1 MKRKLHANLR
11 RQDNLLGRR
20 DAGAGRTRQEGL
32 LDSNTDIIIP
42 LTNAVDSGPV
52 DIGALGFDP
61 HAPELTT
68 TWSTDAANVV
78 CLNTFP
84 NGVTFSLH
92 PSQHPQNRGRGT
104 VTKNIADESVEAE
117 VEVVDRYIP
126 AHFHLRTKET
136 REFLLPSG
144 KYFAFKE
151 QYAQHLEKRLSQLH
165 EDGSLQNSVFYVGTI
180 TDPFSMFHKKF
191 DVTMTCLQLLE
202 HYRPGLVVLQTR
214 SPMAI
219 SALPMLKVLGER
231 AVVVMPIESHLEA
244 SIARYTPGQPKIADR
259 LLAANGLRLQGI
271 KVNLAVSPVLP
282 YGDLHRE
289 SWEFAELLERHADY
303 ITLGCLAD
311 GGLENEAALKAV
323 PLARQLAADKQF
335 KLLRPYAY
343 RHLFYALKVLCP
355 EKLKVKPLARSKP
368 AQLNLFAA

>member
-1 MKRKLHANLR
+1 MKQELQTNLH
-11 RQDNLLGRR
+11 RQAYLQSKRGN
-20 DAGAGRTRQEGL
+20 AGAGRKRLAEKQEGL
-32 LDSNTDIIIP
+32 VGTGAEQIIP
-42 LTNAVDSGPV
+42 LKHAVEDGPV
-52 DIGALGFDP
+52 DIGVMGFDP
-61 HAPELTT
+61 YAPELTT

-92 PSQHPQNRGRGT
+92 SASCAKHGT
-104 VTKNIADESVEAE
+104 SELGQESEQVERF
-117 VEVVDRYIP
+117 VP

-151 QYAQHLEKRLSQLH
+151 QYAQHLERRLSQLH

-219 SALPMLKVLGER
+219 SALPMLKVLADR
-231 AVVVMPIESHLEA
+231 AIVGMPIESHLEA
-244 SIARYTPGQPKIADR
+244 SIARYTPGQPKIGDR

-271 KVNLAVSPVLP
+271 KVNLVVSPVLP

-289 SWEFAELLERHADY
+289 SWEFAELLERHADF
-303 ITLGCLAD
+303 ITVGCLAD
-311 GGLENEAALKAV
+311 GGIGNETALKSV

-343 RHLFYALKVLCP
+343 RHLYYALKVLCP
-355 EKLKVKPLARSKP
+355 EKLKVKPLARAKP